1 MSRSV
6 ACFCLAV
13 LVGGLLLTA
22 PRSADAWSSLDLKG
36 WLNQP
41 GVKLVAVEFYATWCK
56 PCMKA
61 VPKWKALHEKYRAR
75 GLRLIVVSVQDQGTC
90 ANPDW
95 SPDAVI
101 CDEDGVIQSQWKAD
115 SLPQAFLWSWQGN
128 LLAAHAG
135 ADQVEAAVEKFYT
148 SSPRILVGDPVAA
161 DGGKLADGGA
171 LRGMIRSELARAGKF
186 DLVASEAEKA
196 ELRKLRKEGYGGAY
210 DEKTRCKLGRE
221 VSANSHLKATLR
233 EGKKPRLI
241 LELFS
246 VEDGCLGASAKA
258 PVVEGDLDA
267 AVVDAVGQLV
277 RMLAGDVVFPGGP
290 AGPATVR
297 ITETNIG
304 EKPEDWNPDLV
315 QPVIVQFESE
325 PTGAIVFVD
334 GKLLCQDT
342 SKGCSRMVAPGT
354 RTVAMQKEGY
364 AERSESVKIAKA
376 TNINWK
382 LSATF
387 GTLTVKSHPSGL
399 KIQVNGA
406 DSGRTPLEGV
416 KLAPGPYEIVVSD
429 SRYYETGKRIMLE
442 QGEQELVELEP
453 KPRQGAISVVAVNND
468 GNAIVAKVFVDG
480 AKVGETPYT
489 GKVIIGVHQVRVVSG
504 GAKWEEAVDVREK
517 KVENLSA
524 NLDVAMAKAKKIER
538 LKEDEQAERERRV
551 AESLYFGAA
560 AVEGF
565 AIYDGGLY
573 RTNFTTDFTLG
584 YRIARPLLFWIEMA
598 YGYAFEEPNPYT
610 IYYGIR
616 TDLASFYLRG
626 GLTYL
631 MTDNGI
637 VGGLTAAG
645 YSVHLGGG
653 IYVEAEADISWFKLS
668 VIPVTGRLGLR
679 WSM

>member
-1 MSRSV
+1 MSRTATRFS
-6 ACFCLAV
+6 LA
-13 LVGGLLLTA
+13 LLLA
-22 PRSADAWSSLDLKG
+22 ALVLSAARPAGAWSSLDLKG

-75 GLRLIVVSVQDQGTC
+75 GLRLIVVSVQDQGMC

-101 CDEDGVIQSQWKAD
+101 CDEDGVIQNRWKAD

-135 ADQVEAAVEKFYT
+135 VEQVEAAVEKHFST
-148 SSPRILVGDPVAA
+148 APRILVGDPVAA
-161 DGGKLADGGA
+161 DGGKLADSGA
-171 LRGMIRSELARAGKF
+171 LKGMIRGELARAGKF

-196 ELRKLRKEGYGGAY
+196 ELRKLRKEGYAGAY

-258 PVVEGDLDA
+258 PVVGGDLDG

-277 RMLAGDVVFPGGP
+277 RMLAGEVVLPGGP
-290 AGPATVR
+290 GGPATVR

-342 SKGCSRMVAPGT
+342 SKGCSRMVAPGI

-364 AERSESVKIAKA
+364 AKRSESVKITEAA
-376 TNINWK
+376 SINWK

-387 GTLTVKSHPSGL
+387 GTLAVTSKPSGL
-399 KIQVNGA
+399 KVKINDA

-416 KLAPGPYEIVVSD
+416 KLAPGPYEVVVSD
-429 SRYYETGKRIMLE
+429 SRYFEIGKRIMLE
-442 QGEQELVELEP
+442 QGEQELVELAP
-453 KPRQGAISVVAVNND
+453 KPRQGAISVIAVNND
-468 GNAIVAKVFVDG
+468 GNAIAADVLVDG
-480 AKVGETPYT
+480 KKVGETPYT
-489 GKVIIGVHQVRVVSG
+489 GKLIIGVHQVRVVSG
-504 GAKWEEAVDVREK
+504 GAKWEEAIDVREK
-517 KVENLSA
+517 RVENLSA
-524 NLDVAMAKAKKIER
+524 NLDVAMAKAAR
-538 LKEDEQAERERRV
+538 KEQEEEDWKAERERRV
-551 AESLYFGAA
+551 RESVYFGAA

-565 AIYDGGLY
+565 ALYDGGLY
-573 RTNFTTDFTLG
+573 RTNFASDFTLG

-610 IYYGIR
+610 LYYGVR
-616 TDLASFYLRG
+616 ADLSSFYLRG

-631 MTDNGI
+631 MTDEGV

-653 IYVEAEADISWFKLS
+653 MYVEAEADVSWFKLS